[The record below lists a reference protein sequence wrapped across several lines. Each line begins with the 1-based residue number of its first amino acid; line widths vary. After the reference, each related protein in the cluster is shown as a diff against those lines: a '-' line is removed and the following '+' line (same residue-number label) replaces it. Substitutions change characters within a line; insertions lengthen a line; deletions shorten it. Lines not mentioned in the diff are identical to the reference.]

1 MSRLHPL
8 VKEAS
13 KGSLPDWAKVS
24 TGRYAHMQRVAALL
38 KEWAKAADLPK
49 RDRRRWVALGF
60 LHDAL
65 KGASPNSLRPLV
77 RKDLRELPGSVLHG
91 PAVSARLAQEGVE
104 DPEFLLAIRYHTL
117 GHPSMGDAGK
127 ALYVADFLEPGRNLR
142 SSWRAGLRSRMP
154 QELEDVTREVAAARI
169 THLVKK
175 GRPVRPETFAF
186 WNSLSGGDPW
196 VRVSEV

>member
-1 MSRLHPL
+1 
-8 VKEAS
+8 
-13 KGSLPDWAKVS
+13 
-24 TGRYAHMQRVAALL
+24 
-38 KEWAKAADLPK
+38 
-49 RDRRRWVALGF
+49 
-60 LHDAL
+60 
-65 KGASPNSLRPLV
+65 
-77 RKDLRELPGSVLHG
+77 
-91 PAVSARLAQEGVE
+91 
-104 DPEFLLAIRYHTL
+104 
-117 GHPSMGDAGK
+117 MGDAGK

-142 SSWRAGLRSRMP
+142 NSWRAGLRSRMP

>member
-1 MSRLHPL
+1 MSP
-8 VKEAS
+8 S
-13 KGSLPDWAKVS
+13 
-24 TGRYAHMQRVAALL
+24 VAALL

-142 SSWRAGLRSRMP
+142 NSWRAGLRSRMP